1 MEESLEYRQ
10 QLLQEYKQAALP
22 LLRYLPW
29 LEKAVGTKASSVYD
43 GQDIGAHS
51 MTFPVYD
58 STLLNFV
65 KEAAKSPLMDRNY
78 RYVYTRNHINSHE
91 DEKRIIQKAGWK
103 DCLLHI
109 GGKNQSYALESGGAG
124 RNLLSCPE
132 ADEGN
137 YRILGQ
143 APGLSIEGKWE
154 WERSRYKRKNT
165 FWKRPEKY
173 LWKKASKR

>member
-103 DCLLHI
+103 DWDILRGIL
-109 GGKNQSYALESGGAG
+109 SY
-124 RNLLSCPE
+124 
-132 ADEGN
+132 
-137 YRILGQ
+137 YILGGRTRATLWSQ
-143 APGLSIEGKWE
+143 GVQEGIFCLVLKLMKELIEYWDKPLDY
-154 WERSRYKRKNT
+154 R
-165 FWKRPEKY
+165 
-173 LWKKASKR
+173 

>member
-51 MTFPVYD
+51 ITFPVYD

-103 DCLLHI
+103 DWDILRGIL
-109 GGKNQSYALESGGAG
+109 SY
-124 RNLLSCPE
+124 
-132 ADEGN
+132 
-137 YRILGQ
+137 YILGGRTRATLWSQ
-143 APGLSIEGKWE
+143 GVQEGIFCLVLKQMKEIIEYWDKPLDY
-154 WERSRYKRKNT
+154 R
-165 FWKRPEKY
+165 
-173 LWKKASKR
+173 

>member
-103 DCLLHI
+103 DWDILRGIL
-109 GGKNQSYALESGGAG
+109 SY
-124 RNLLSCPE
+124 
-132 ADEGN
+132 
-137 YRILGQ
+137 YILGGRTRATLWSQ
-143 APGLSIEGKWE
+143 GVQEGIFCLVLKQMKEIIEYWDKPLDY
-154 WERSRYKRKNT
+154 R
-165 FWKRPEKY
+165 
-173 LWKKASKR
+173 

>member
-103 DCLLHI
+103 DWDILRGILSYYVLGGRTRATLWSQGVQEGIFCLVLKQMKEI
-109 GGKNQSYALESGGAG
+109 IEYWDKPL
-124 RNLLSCPE
+124 
-132 ADEGN
+132 D
-137 YRILGQ
+137 YR
-143 APGLSIEGKWE
+143 
-154 WERSRYKRKNT
+154 
-165 FWKRPEKY
+165 
-173 LWKKASKR
+173 

>member
-103 DCLLHI
+103 DWDILRGIL
-109 GGKNQSYALESGGAG
+109 SY
-124 RNLLSCPE
+124 
-132 ADEGN
+132 
-137 YRILGQ
+137 YILGGRTRATLWSQ
-143 APGLSIEGKWE
+143 GVHEGIFCLVLKQMKEIIEYWDKPLDY
-154 WERSRYKRKNT
+154 R
-165 FWKRPEKY
+165 
-173 LWKKASKR
+173 